1 MKPDDPQVV
10 QQQQAADGHHDG
22 AKEEAVGARAIAVP
36 RHAIFPAG
44 PPRLLPL
51 LPALPSFFPAIR
63 IHASSVSVGSAA
75 FDPRSANGGWESA
88 NGGRITVAM
97 EPYEQEQWKELD
109 QRLAEAEKK
118 LLATANLVRAG
129 IPMVVSQQMRIDALI
144 DSDAR
149 LYLQMQQLIE
159 SQQRTDETVE
169 RLAESVQKFVDS
181 MKSGGNGAH

>member
-1 MKPDDPQVV
+1 MVL
-10 QQQQAADGHHDG
+10 
-22 AKEEAVGARAIAVP
+22 
-36 RHAIFPAG
+36 F
-44 PPRLLPL
+44 
-51 LPALPSFFPAIR
+51 
-63 IHASSVSVGSAA
+63 
-75 FDPRSANGGWESA
+75 
-88 NGGRITVAM
+88 M

-159 SQQRTDETVE
+159 SQQRTDERFARLAETQQRTDETVS